1 MFRSVLG
8 WILALVGATAAVL
21 SPFRT
26 WYDGRLGRDY
36 RIGDLF
42 GGITDSEAGIA
53 GSILLPFAFAAL
65 LTLAG
70 LLLRSRL
77 MVALA
82 GVVVLGF
89 TVLWMVRVGQARGGL
104 TVDSEGTGLDIGV
117 ALAFGGGVLLMLAAA
132 VMLGRGQRRRR
143 VDGDTHRR
151 REPEHDYQHEHEHEH
166 GYDRDYPPH
175 ERAPE
180 EGTEQR
186 FPWRPGPGGPGGPGG
201 PDDRPPPP
209 DHRYR

>member
-21 SPFRT
+21 SPFHT
-26 WYDGRLGRDY
+26 WYDGRLGREY

-53 GSILLPFAFAAL
+53 GSLLLPFAFAAL
-65 LTLAG
+65 LTVIG
-70 LLLRSRL
+70 LLIRTRL
-77 MVALA
+77 LVALA

-89 TVLWMVRVGQARGGL
+89 TVLWMVRVGQALGSL
-104 TVDSEGTGLDIGV
+104 TVDGDGTGLDLGV
-117 ALAFGGGVLLMLAAA
+117 ALALGGGVLLLLAAT
-132 VMLGRGQRRRR
+132 VMPGRGQRRRR
-143 VDGDTHRR
+143 VDGDRHPRH
-151 REPEHDYQHEHEHEH
+151 EPEYAHEPVPEDWSGEP
-166 GYDRDYPPH
+166 YP
-175 ERAPE
+175 
-180 EGTEQR
+180 
-186 FPWRPGPGGPGGPGG
+186 WSPGPGGPDG

>member
-1 MFRSVLG
+1 MIRNVLG

-42 GGITDSEAGIA
+42 GGITDSGAAIM
-53 GSILLPFAFAAL
+53 GSLLLPFAFAAL

-70 LLLRSRL
+70 LLLRSRAA
-77 MVALA
+77 VALA

-89 TVLWMVRVGQARGGL
+89 TMLWMVRVGQAQDGL
-104 TVDSEGTGLDIGV
+104 TVDTDGTGLDVGV
-117 ALAFGGGVLLMLAAA
+117 ALALGGGVLLLLAA
-132 VMLGRGQRRRR
+132 VLLPGRARRRRR
-143 VDGDTHRR
+143 VDGDHHHPYEPAQ
-151 REPEHDYQHEHEHEH
+151 REGPDQP
-166 GYDRDYPPH
+166 YP
-175 ERAPE
+175 
-180 EGTEQR
+180 
-186 FPWRPGPGGPGGPGG
+186 WSPGQGGPEGPDGRGGPYGDGRDDPHGNGRGGPYG
-201 PDDRPPPP
+201 PDDRPPPE